1 MLLLSEYKSTR
12 VVRKNR
18 NAKGVVDLSTKR
30 LVGLD
35 VARAFAVLGMV
46 IVNFKIVLGQEG
58 PAFLKMCMKF
68 FEGKAAA
75 TFVVLAGIGLALM
88 TRRSLVEQDQ
98 SAMSLQRVRIAKRAL
113 FLFVVGLS
121 FVWIW
126 PADIL
131 HFYSLYMLLSMLLL
145 FRSSRV
151 LLAASALCIF
161 SFPAL
166 LLFLN
171 YESGWDFSTL
181 TYHGFWT
188 PKGFLMHLFFNGF
201 HPVVP
206 WTAYMLFGL
215 WLGRQA
221 LDDDRFLKKAMVFS
235 GLAFVLVHV
244 LSMSLVW
251 GLSGGEPK
259 QMKLLNELLG
269 TGAMPPMPL
278 YMLNGLSIATFVVTA
293 CVYVSKQLEE
303 NALVAAFAKTGR
315 LALSFYMAHI
325 LLGMGLV
332 EILFG
337 PKLGRFSLVF
347 SIMYSVFFCA
357 VCVLFA
363 NVWLRRY
370 EVGPVEW
377 LMRKLTQ

>member
-1 MLLLSEYKSTR
+1 M
-12 VVRKNR
+12 VRKNR

-75 TFVVLAGIGLALM
+75 TFVVLAGIGLAFM
-88 TRRSLVEQDQ
+88 TRRSLAEQDQ

-201 HPVVP
+201 HPVFP

-293 CVYVSKQLEE
+293 CVYISKQLGE
-303 NALVAAFAKTGR
+303 NALIAAFAKTGR

-325 LLGMGLV
+325 LLGMGLI

-337 PKLGRFSLVF
+337 PKLGGFSLVF
-347 SIMYSVFFCA
+347 STMYSLFFCA

-363 NVWLRRY
+363 NVWLRHY